1 MHHSMTPARHSFAAR
16 RSSSRMSFSRR
27 PSEDGR
33 RPSNNRAESAQSNVS
48 LGTQLNR
55 RQAADEAAAE
65 DQNEEDGLLGG
76 VFRRLGFGASRDA
89 DEEEGGDGVSRM
101 SRRSFT
107 SQRSRS
113 RPHIGRRSSSRSN
126 APSEAVSDGDAS
138 PPPSSDENW
147 GYSSNDDDGGSD
159 TSDRGSFRS
168 ENNDLVPPSS
178 RPHSPTSPSIMPLL
192 PADHVFHN
200 DRPIDSDDLD
210 MVGSPFPSTAGSK
223 SKQVITLP
231 DEDLSILFVGYATV
245 VWKEV
250 IWWIGCILTAG
261 ILGLIGRWVPRIW
274 VRWVGRE
281 KDFTDEEQ
289 TNRWVL
295 VEVRPVLQIFL

>member
-1 MHHSMTPARHSFAAR
+1 
-16 RSSSRMSFSRR
+16 MSFSRR

-33 RPSNNRAESAQSNVS
+33 RPSHNRTESAQSNVS
-48 LGTQLNR
+48 VETQQLDR
-55 RQAADEAAAE
+55 RQAAEEAGAE
-65 DQNEEDGLLGG
+65 EEQTEEGVFGG
-76 VFRRLGFGASRDA
+76 VFRRLGFGGAKA
-89 DEEEGGDGVSRM
+89 EDEEEGAGGDRQ

-113 RPHIGRRSSSRSN
+113 RPFIGRRSSSRSN

-138 PPPSSDENW
+138 VPPSSDDENW
-147 GYSSNDDDGGSD
+147 GYSSNDEEGSE

-210 MVGSPFPSTAGSK
+210 MTGSPFPSTAGSK

-231 DEDLSILFVGYATV
+231 DEDLSILFVGYATIIWREV
-245 VWKEV
+245 V
-250 IWWIGCILTAG
+250 WWIGCVLSAG

-281 KDFTDEEQ
+281 KDFSDEEQ
-289 TNRWVL
+289 SNRWIL
-295 VEVRPVLQIFL
+295 VEVT

>member
-1 MHHSMTPARHSFAAR
+1 MTMTGEAIRLT
-16 RSSSRMSFSRR
+16 
-27 PSEDGR
+27 EDLSGR
-33 RPSNNRAESAQSNVS
+33 RTTISS
-48 LGTQLNR
+48 L
-55 RQAADEAAAE
+55 
-65 DQNEEDGLLGG
+65 
-76 VFRRLGFGASRDA
+76 
-89 DEEEGGDGVSRM
+89 
-101 SRRSFT
+101 
-107 SQRSRS
+107 
-113 RPHIGRRSSSRSN
+113 
-126 APSEAVSDGDAS
+126 
-138 PPPSSDENW
+138 
-147 GYSSNDDDGGSD
+147 
-159 TSDRGSFRS
+159 
-168 ENNDLVPPSS
+168 
-178 RPHSPTSPSIMPLL
+178 PLL
-192 PADHVFHN
+192 DLTPP
-200 DRPIDSDDLD
+200 RPIDSDDLG